1 MDLGGRDPADG
12 GTRVPSAG
20 RAAQGLEIDR
30 SANSAVVR
38 GGRVKVAAT
47 LATHRGACGRRS
59 CRTVTLRCHYYSL
72 TSSWVKTLTVP
83 ESPSPGLYNQALVCG
98 ISMNATPLTRIVNL
112 QLNGGS
118 TPFVCCCVRP
128 R

>member
-1 MDLGGRDPADG
+1 MQLAGEECCRIHGMGRG
-12 GTRVPSAG
+12 SAV
-20 RAAQGLEIDR
+20 
-30 SANSAVVR
+30 VVR

-47 LATHRGACGRRS
+47 LATHRGARGRRS

-98 ISMNATPLTRIVNL
+98 LSMNDTPLMRNHNL
-112 QLNGGS
+112 QLDGGS
-118 TPFVCCCVRP
+118 TFF
-128 R
+128 